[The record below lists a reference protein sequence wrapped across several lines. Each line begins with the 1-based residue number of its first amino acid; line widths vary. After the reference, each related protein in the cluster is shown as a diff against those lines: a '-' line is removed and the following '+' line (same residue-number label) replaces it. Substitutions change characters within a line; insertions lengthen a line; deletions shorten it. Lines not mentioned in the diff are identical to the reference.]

1 MPAKSLKKGLIWIFH
16 LSWGWYLV
24 VGFFVCFWVLVGLF
38 CFLLLWWWV
47 FLFCFDFFFRGLH
60 LCFFVCFLNPSV
72 SIFQHFFAVF
82 RDGNLGLLAAVTLPS
97 LSCSMI
103 CGFQKITLYA
113 ESRELLTVHSML
125 MRSGGCT
132 HSILEVVLKLRMLL
146 IIMASSAFLE
156 PWIATGVGTE
166 CGQAIVV
173 CSAAVSQGGK
183 IRGFQDLAICCPC
196 YVSSSINAGLA
207 RKPKLCGHPYLLVPF
222 CSCSSVEQAQ
232 KGGVWRQELTGGQSW
247 CRQRSL
253 SWRSATNARTATA
266 SVKKICSERLD
277 RLGKYCCSPSA
288 WGELVW
294 FFCES
299 IFIVEGNRW
308 CPQSEVYEQ
317 ASIRASS
324 SYRRSGFGSSLMTW
338 AGCVG

>member
-1 MPAKSLKKGLIWIFH
+1 
-16 LSWGWYLV
+16 
-24 VGFFVCFWVLVGLF
+24 
-38 CFLLLWWWV
+38 
-47 FLFCFDFFFRGLH
+47 
-60 LCFFVCFLNPSV
+60 
-72 SIFQHFFAVF
+72 
-82 RDGNLGLLAAVTLPS
+82 
-97 LSCSMI
+97 
-103 CGFQKITLYA
+103 
-113 ESRELLTVHSML
+113 
-125 MRSGGCT
+125 
-132 HSILEVVLKLRMLL
+132 
-146 IIMASSAFLE
+146 MASSAFLE

-207 RKPKLCGHPYLLVPF
+207 RKPKLCGRPYLLVPF

-277 RLGKYCCSPSA
+277 RLGKYCRSPSA

-299 IFIVEGNRW
+299 ISIVEGNRW